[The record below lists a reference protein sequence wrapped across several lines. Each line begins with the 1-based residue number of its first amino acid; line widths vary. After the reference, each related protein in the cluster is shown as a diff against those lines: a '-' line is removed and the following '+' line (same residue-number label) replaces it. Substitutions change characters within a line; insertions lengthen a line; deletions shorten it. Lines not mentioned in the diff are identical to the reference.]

1 MQPFFPSIRPNLTFR
16 IEKPDGTVLA
26 SFDSGDV
33 PVSGSPTW
41 LQYGFLFT
49 TPADSAQIVLRLR
62 NNAPGGQGND
72 LALDDIAFRPC
83 GAKITAAIQNSAT
96 DTIDV
101 CEGNMNTY
109 TFSGQCFFTI
119 SITRLSL
126 AIEYRSGDHM
136 E

>member
-1 MQPFFPSIRPNLTFR
+1 MDI
-16 IEKPDGTVLA
+16 LA

-49 TPADSAQIVLRLR
+49 TPADNAQIVLRLR

-83 GAKITAAIQNSAT
+83 GAKITVDIQNSAA
-96 DTIDV
+96 DTIEV

-109 TFSGQCFFTI
+109 TFLAMFTT
-119 SITRLSL
+119 SIARLSL
-126 AIEYRSGDHM
+126 AIEYGSRDHM